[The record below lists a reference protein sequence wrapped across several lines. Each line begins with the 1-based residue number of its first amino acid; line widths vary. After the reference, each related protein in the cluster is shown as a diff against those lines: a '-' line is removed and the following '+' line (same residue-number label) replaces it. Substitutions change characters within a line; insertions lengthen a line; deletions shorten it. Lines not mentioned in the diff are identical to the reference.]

1 MQEGLVTIIL
11 PIYNTEKYLD
21 RCVNS
26 VLCQSYKNLE
36 IILIDDGSS
45 DFCASKCDEWEHRD
59 SRIKVIHKKNEG
71 LGEARNTG
79 IKNAAGEYIC
89 FFDSDDYI
97 DPEIIEKAIKSIK
110 RNNADIV
117 IWGVNEVSSSGKIR
131 RFTPY
136 TSKEVY
142 ECDEVHAVILPDLI
156 APDPTMKKKNYIR
169 MSAWACMFSMNLI
182 FTCRWKFLSERQFI
196 SEDVISLLHLYRNV
210 HRVAVIPECLYF
222 YCENDSSLSHTY
234 REDRLEKINFC
245 YDACMNVCEQAGY
258 NSEVK
263 KRMGLWYY
271 SCIVGALKT
280 LVSCKDG
287 KESISSIKNITTD
300 SRFHKVI
307 GDLDFCKE
315 PLTRKI
321 IYTALKSKNA
331 VLIYTVLKL
340 RVALQK

>member
-196 SEDVISLLHLYRNV
+196 SEDVISLLQDRKSTRLN
-210 HRVAVIPECLYF
+210 
-222 YCENDSSLSHTY
+222 SSH
-234 REDRLEKINFC
+234 
-245 YDACMNVCEQAGY
+245 
-258 NSEVK
+258 
-263 KRMGLWYY
+263 
-271 SCIVGALKT
+271 
-280 LVSCKDG
+280 
-287 KESISSIKNITTD
+287 
-300 SRFHKVI
+300 
-307 GDLDFCKE
+307 
-315 PLTRKI
+315 
-321 IYTALKSKNA
+321 
-331 VLIYTVLKL
+331 
-340 RVALQK
+340 